1 MIKLR
6 WQESPDGVGWY
17 GSTVTLFTW
26 EDAPTARTIG
36 RALLQDLGNAAP
48 ILAVL
53 AGLTLAVHALP
64 KVRPAR
70 ARDGVILA
78 VVAVA
83 LAWWLISNE
92 WSWFYGFGSA
102 TARALAPLLVALV
115 ALILVWVGWRRGS
128 AGRLAAAGA
137 VLMILPGLVADG
149 PPSLTG
155 FWPTDAFTGDSE
167 IAVAIAVAP
176 SSGGADAVVPL
187 LYLAGLAL
195 IATACVRS
203 ALPETEAQP
212 G

>member
-1 MIKLR
+1 
-6 WQESPDGVGWY
+6 
-17 GSTVTLFTW
+17 
-26 EDAPTARTIG
+26 
-36 RALLQDLGNAAP
+36 
-48 ILAVL
+48 VL

-70 ARDGVILA
+70 ARDGAILA

-115 ALILVWVGWRRGS
+115 ALVLVWVGWRRGP

-137 VLMILPGLVADG
+137 VLMVLPGLVADG

-155 FWPTDAFTGDSE
+155 FWPTSSFKADAAV
-167 IAVAIAVAP
+167 AVAIAVGP
-176 SSGGADAVVPL
+176 SSGGADTVVPL

-195 IATACVRS
+195 ITTACVMPAFTRD
-203 ALPETEAQP
+203 
-212 G
+212 